1 METTT
6 FTYQY
11 SAQESREAEAIRKK
25 YMPKEMDKL
34 ARLRSLDK
42 QVRMAGVIV
51 ALSLGIIGV
60 LLFGVAMCFGL
71 GVFEMGVL
79 AIPFGIVGV
88 LFMAPAYPIYKHLH
102 NKKKEELTT
111 EILSLS
117 EEITGE

>member
-1 METTT
+1 METTS

-11 SAQESREAEAIRKK
+11 SAQESREVEAIRKK
-25 YMPKEMDKL
+25 YLPKEMDKM
-34 ARLRSLDK
+34 ARLRALDR
-42 QVRMAGVIV
+42 QVQMAGVV
-51 ALSLGIIGV
+51 FALSLGIIGV

-102 NKKKEELTT
+102 NKKKEALTP
-111 EILSLS
+111 EILALS
-117 EEITGE
+117 EELMVK